1 MASRHWSEAE
11 VEAAVQDYLKMLT
24 LEVSGQSFNK
34 AERNRDLRKRLDDRS
49 HQAVEYKHANISAVL
64 DEMGLPFIGGYKPR
78 RNAQA
83 LLRDVVRRRISP
95 LLELVAS
102 DVDSRQ
108 ERLTVP
114 DVLDIRV
121 DPPRTGLVAR
131 DERAEYLTLPHRDR
145 RRVNY
150 VEREAANQS
159 LGDAGEL
166 LIMEYEQTRLER
178 AGKDHLAK
186 SVEHVSKT
194 QGDHLGYD
202 IHSYEKTGRD
212 RFVEVKT
219 TRYGKL
225 TPFYISANELQ
236 FSKAKRNAYQLYR
249 VFEFRKRPKLF
260 TLPGDVE
267 THMSLRPINY
277 RAYF

>member
-1 MASRHWSEAE
+1 
-11 VEAAVQDYLKMLT
+11 MLT
-24 LEVSGQSFNK
+24 LEVSGLRCNK
-34 AERNRDLRKRLDDRS
+34 AEHNRLLRERLDDRS
-49 HQAVEYKHANISAVL
+49 RQAVEYKHANISAVL

-95 LLELVAS
+95 LLELVAT
-102 DVDSRQ
+102 DVDSKQ
-108 ERLTVP
+108 EPLAVK
-114 DVLDIRV
+114 DVLGIRV
-121 DPPRTGLVAR
+121 DPPKPGLVAR
-131 DERAEYLTLPHRDR
+131 EERAEYFAYANRGPK
-145 RRVNY
+145 RVNY
-150 VEREAANQS
+150 VEQEAANQS

-178 AGKDHLAK
+178 AGKDHLARN
-186 SVEHVSKT
+186 VEHVSKT

-236 FSKAKRNAYQLYR
+236 FSKARRNAYQLYR

-260 TLPGDVE
+260 TLPGDVG